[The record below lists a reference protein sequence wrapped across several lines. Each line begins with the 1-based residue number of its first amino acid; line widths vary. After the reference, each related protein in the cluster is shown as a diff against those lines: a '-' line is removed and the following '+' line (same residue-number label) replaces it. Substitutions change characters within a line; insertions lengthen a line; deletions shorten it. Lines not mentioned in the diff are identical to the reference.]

1 MTAEK
6 ALLFFVIIAVASYLY
21 GNVNNAVIISKF
33 LGRDVR
39 KEGSGNPGT
48 LNMSRTF
55 GIKIGALV
63 LLLDILKGV
72 VPTLVAS
79 LVFGNAVFEGS
90 TLGVGECARYIAG
103 FFVVLGHVFP
113 VIYKFKGGKGIAS
126 TIGFMAVCNWWF
138 TLICGVLAIAFILLT
153 KLGAIGSFIATVPPI
168 IYNFVVILVSY
179 GQMVVPALY
188 FFIAAEVCLVLT
200 FFLIIY
206 AHRTNIKRLVNG
218 NENKT
223 DWSGMIKK
231 IFSKK
236 KENEV
241 QSETEHNS
249 VDTAADT
256 AGNTAAVNNATDNTA
271 DTAADTAVTTDD
283 TTKKQ

>member
-1 MTAEK
+1 MSVAK
-6 ALLFFVIIAVASYLY
+6 ASLFLIIIAVVSYFY

-79 LVFGNAVFEGS
+79 LVFGSTVFDG
-90 TLGVGECARYIAG
+90 TTYGVGGCAKYIAG

-126 TIGFMAVCNWWF
+126 TIGFMVVCNWWIA
-138 TLICGVLAIAFILLT
+138 LICGVLAIAFILLT
-153 KLGAIGSFIATVPPI
+153 KLGAVGSFIATVPPI
-168 IYNFVVILVSY
+168 VYNFVVNLISY
-179 GQMVVPALY
+179 GKTAGEAFYM
-188 FFIAAEVCLVLT
+188 FIAAESCLVLT
-200 FFLIIY
+200 FVLIIF
-206 AHRTNIKRLVNG
+206 AHRANIRRIMKGEERQ
-218 NENKT
+218 T
-223 DWSGMIKK
+223 DWSGMLKK
-231 IFSKK
+231 AFFKK
-236 KENEV
+236 KQESEAPSEKSKTSDNEV
-241 QSETEHNS
+241 IDGDINE
-249 VDTAADT
+249 
-256 AGNTAAVNNATDNTA
+256 
-271 DTAADTAVTTDD
+271 
-283 TTKKQ
+283 KQ